1 MWWGWPTHRRACRRT
16 PASSMRATWPTCSGS
31 WGPRA
36 RWRRTGTTRSWP
48 ACACCATASRWRPP
62 RSSCWAARAGPAGHN
77 RKEHPRDRFGGAV
90 DTDRGVDDGDRG
102 LSDDLRP
109 GGLRRDRGGLE
120 GPEHP
125 AHALD
130 VGLQR
135 HSRHRAGGSADRH
148 GRGARHAPVGARL
161 PRRLPGHPQRGGWF
175 RRHRPHAR
183 DVQVQAGRA
192 VTARR
197 QGAGGPGPGRAS
209 PRRRARRGHDRGG
222 RLMLAVSF
230 TLTTAR
236 DLAYLI
242 AIAGFIIA
250 LKGLSSPRHARLGNL
265 VGAAAATL
273 AIAMTFTLPSLR
285 HSGWN
290 LVLALMAM
298 ALGAA
303 IAVPVA
309 RFVKMTAMPQLVAIF
324 NGVGGGAAALI
335 SIVEL
340 LHLHAL
346 GLSPAVYVTAEV
358 LAGVLI
364 GSVSFSGSAIAFIKL
379 QELITGRPI
388 TYPGQ
393 QVINALVGIA
403 IAVMIVLA
411 LVTGNIAFV
420 WIILGL
426 SLVLGV
432 IFVLPIGGADVPVL
446 ISLLNSFTGLA
457 VAASGFVLD
466 NALLIVA
473 GTLVGASGIIL
484 TRLMS
489 AAMGRSLPNILFSA
503 FGSVITA
510 TGGEAGDAARPV
522 RTGTPDDV
530 GVLLAYARKVVII
543 PGYGLAV
550 AQAQHTARE
559 LEEALKA
566 RGVETFFAIHPVAGR
581 MPGHM
586 NVLLAEANVPYDEL
600 KEMEEANPEMQ
611 TADVALVVGANDTVN
626 PAAMNTPGSP
636 IYGMP
641 IVHADAAKNVVF
653 LKRSMRPGF
662 AGIENELLYDPK
674 TTMLFGDAKDTLQKL
689 VAAVADA

>member
-1 MWWGWPTHRRACRRT
+1 MI
-16 PASSMRATWPTCSGS
+16 
-31 WGPRA
+31 
-36 RWRRTGTTRSWP
+36 
-48 ACACCATASRWRPP
+48 
-62 RSSCWAARAGPAGHN
+62 
-77 RKEHPRDRFGGAV
+77 
-90 DTDRGVDDGDRG
+90 
-102 LSDDLRP
+102 
-109 GGLRRDRGGLE
+109 
-120 GPEHP
+120 
-125 AHALD
+125 
-130 VGLQR
+130 
-135 HSRHRAGGSADRH
+135 SA
-148 GRGARHAPVGARL
+148 
-161 PRRLPGHPQRGGWF
+161 
-175 RRHRPHAR
+175 
-183 DVQVQAGRA
+183 
-192 VTARR
+192 
-197 QGAGGPGPGRAS
+197 
-209 PRRRARRGHDRGG
+209 
-222 RLMLAVSF
+222 SF
-230 TLTTAR
+230 TLADGR

-242 AIAGFIIA
+242 AIIGFITA
-250 LKGLSSPRHARLGNL
+250 LKFLSSPKRARQGNL
-265 VGAAAATL
+265 IGAAAATL
-273 AIAMTFTLPSLR
+273 AVGMTFTLPELR
-285 HSGWN
+285 HSGKN
-290 LVLALMAM
+290 LVLAIIAM
-298 ALGAA
+298 VLGAA

-340 LHLHAL
+340 LHLHSL
-346 GLSPAVYVTAEV
+346 GLSPAVYVTVEV
-358 LAGVLI
+358 LLGVLI

-393 QVINALVGIA
+393 QLINGLVGAA
-403 IAVMIVLA
+403 IAVMIILALATNSIGYVWVILVLA
-411 LVTGNIAFV
+411 L
-420 WIILGL
+420 L
-426 SLVLGV
+426 LGV

-466 NALLIVA
+466 DYLLIVA

-489 AAMGRSLPNILFSA
+489 QAMGRSLPNILFSA
-503 FGSVITA
+503 FGAVITA
-510 TGGEAGDAARPV
+510 TGGEEGDASRPV
-522 RTGTPDDV
+522 KAGTPEDV

-566 RGVETFFAIHPVAGR
+566 RGVDTFFAIHPVAGR

-586 NVLLAEANVPYDEL
+586 NVLLAEANVPYDDL
-600 KEMEEANPEMQ
+600 KEMDEANPEMN

-626 PAAMNTPGSP
+626 PAAKSTPGSP

-641 IVHADAAKNVVF
+641 IIHADEAENIIF

-662 AGIENELLYDPK
+662 AGIDNDLLYDTK

-689 VAAVADA
+689 VSAVSDA

>member
-1 MWWGWPTHRRACRRT
+1 
-16 PASSMRATWPTCSGS
+16 
-31 WGPRA
+31 
-36 RWRRTGTTRSWP
+36 
-48 ACACCATASRWRPP
+48 
-62 RSSCWAARAGPAGHN
+62 
-77 RKEHPRDRFGGAV
+77 
-90 DTDRGVDDGDRG
+90 
-102 LSDDLRP
+102 
-109 GGLRRDRGGLE
+109 
-120 GPEHP
+120 
-125 AHALD
+125 
-130 VGLQR
+130 
-135 HSRHRAGGSADRH
+135 
-148 GRGARHAPVGARL
+148 
-161 PRRLPGHPQRGGWF
+161 
-175 RRHRPHAR
+175 
-183 DVQVQAGRA
+183 
-192 VTARR
+192 
-197 QGAGGPGPGRAS
+197 
-209 PRRRARRGHDRGG
+209 
-222 RLMLAVSF
+222 MLAT
-230 TLTTAR
+230 TLTLADAR

-242 AIAGFIIA
+242 AIAGFILA

-273 AIAMTFTLPSLR
+273 AIGMTFTLPELR
-285 HSGWN
+285 DSGKN
-290 LVLALMAM
+290 LVLAIIAM
-298 ALGAA
+298 ILGAA

-309 RFVKMTAMPQLVAIF
+309 RFVQMTAMPQLVAIF

-335 SIVEL
+335 AIVEL
-340 LHLHAL
+340 LHLHSL
-346 GLSPAVYVTAEV
+346 GVQPAVYVTAEV
-358 LAGVLI
+358 LLGVLI
-364 GSVSFSGSAIAFIKL
+364 GSVSFSGSAIAFVKL

-393 QVINALVGIA
+393 QVINGLVGIA
-403 IAVMIVLA
+403 IVAMILLA
-411 LVTGNIAFV
+411 LVTGSIAYV
-420 WIILGL
+420 WVILAL
-426 SLVLGV
+426 SLVLGL

-466 NALLIVA
+466 SALLIVA
-473 GTLVGASGIIL
+473 GTLVGASGMLL
-484 TRLMS
+484 TRMMS

-503 FGSVITA
+503 FGAVITA

-522 RTGTPDDV
+522 RSGTPEDV

-550 AQAQHTARE
+550 AQAQYAARE
-559 LEEALKA
+559 LSEALKA

-600 KEMEEANPEMQ
+600 KEMDEANAEMA

-626 PAAMNTPGSP
+626 PAAKSTPGSP

-641 IVHADAAKNVVF
+641 IINADEAENIVF

-662 AGIENELLYDPK
+662 AGIDNDLLYDPK